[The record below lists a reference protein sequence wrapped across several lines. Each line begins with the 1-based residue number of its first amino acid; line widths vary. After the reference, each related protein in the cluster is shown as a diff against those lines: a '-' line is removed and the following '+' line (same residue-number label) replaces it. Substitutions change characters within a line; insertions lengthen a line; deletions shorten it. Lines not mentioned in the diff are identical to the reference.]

1 MKPKFFITTT
11 VARTLSFF
19 QGQPQLWNKD
29 FEVTAIAAEEDKLK
43 AFAQSEGI
51 NYEYIPMHREISL
64 FSDLCCLFRFI
75 MLFIKERP
83 AVVHGNTPKA
93 SMLSMLAAWITR
105 RPIRIYM
112 CHGLR
117 YQTTSGLLRRV
128 LMSMEWISCHC
139 ATIVI
144 GVTQGVANTLVSDGL
159 CESNKIKVIG
169 HGSAGGIDIDKFSR
183 DALVDNAQNIR
194 EDLSISADDFIF
206 CFVGRVVK
214 DKGINELVEAF
225 DKLSKENDKIH
236 LMLIGPEEGESDPIN
251 DGTKKLLDSH
261 CRIYSLGRKNDV
273 RPYIA
278 ACNAL
283 VLPSYREGLGQV
295 ILEANA
301 LEVPCIATDII
312 GPRDVIESLVNGELV
327 KVRNVDSL
335 YHKMKEWVDNPSLVK
350 EMAKTSRAYAES
362 RFAQDIVRNNYYK
375 EYCRLARLLD

>member
-11 VARTLSFF
+11 VARTLFFF

-43 AFAQSEGI
+43 AFAQYEGI

-75 MLFIKERP
+75 MLFVKERP

-159 CESNKIKVIG
+159 CDCNKIKVIG

-183 DALVDNAQNIR
+183 DALVDSSQNIR
-194 EDLSISADDFIF
+194 EDLGISADDFIF

-225 DKLSKENDKIH
+225 DKLSKEYDKIH

-335 YHKMKEWVDNPSLVK
+335 YHKMKEWVENPSFVRD
-350 EMAKTSRAYAES
+350 MGKTSRTFVES

>member
-19 QGQPQLWNKD
+19 QGQPQLWKTD

-64 FSDLCCLFRFI
+64 FSDLCCLFRFLI
-75 MLFIKERP
+75 LFIKERP

-93 SMLSMLAAWITR
+93 SVLSMLAAWITR

-117 YQTTSGLLRRV
+117 YQTTSGPLQRV
-128 LMSMEWISCHC
+128 LKSMEWISCHC
-139 ATIVI
+139 ATRVI
-144 GVTQGVANTLVSDGL
+144 AVTQGVANQLVADGL
-159 CESNKIKVIG
+159 CNHNKIMVIG
-169 HGSAGGIDIDKFSR
+169 HGSAGGIDINKFSR
-183 DALVDNAQNIR
+183 AELQGSIQNIR
-194 EDLSISADDFIF
+194 KDLGIPAEDFVF
-206 CFVGRVVK
+206 CFVGRIVK

-225 DKLSKENDKIH
+225 DKLSKEYVKLH
-236 LMLIGPEEGESDPIN
+236 LMLIGSEEGESDPIS
-251 DGTKKLLDSH
+251 DITKKLIESH
-261 CRIYSLGRKNDV
+261 HRIYFLGRQNDV

-278 ACNAL
+278 ASNAL
-283 VLPSYREGLGQV
+283 VLPSYREGFGQV

-312 GPRDVIESLVNGELV
+312 GPRDVIEPLVNGELV
-327 KVRNVDSL
+327 KVRNLDSL
-335 YHKMKEWVDNPSLVK
+335 YQKMKEWVDSPLLVK
-350 EMAKTSRAYAES
+350 DMGRTSRTFVES
-362 RFAQDIVRNNYYK
+362 RFAQDIVRNNYYQ
-375 EYCRLARLLD
+375 EYRRLVKLQD

>member
-19 QGQPQLWNKD
+19 QGQPQLWKTD

-64 FSDLCCLFRFI
+64 FSDLCCLFRFLK
-75 MLFIKERP
+75 LFIKERP
-83 AVVHGNTPKA
+83 TVVHGNTPKA
-93 SMLSMLAAWITR
+93 SILSMLAAWITR

-128 LMSMEWISCHC
+128 LKSMEWISCHC
-139 ATIVI
+139 ATHVI
-144 GVTQGVANTLVSDGL
+144 GVSKGVADMLVSDGL
-159 CESNKIKVIG
+159 CDSNKIKVIG
-169 HGSAGGIDIDKFSR
+169 HGSAGGIDVNKFSR
-183 DALVDNAQNIR
+183 DVLVSSKQNIR
-194 EDLSISADDFIF
+194 EDLRISAEDFIF
-206 CFVGRVVK
+206 CFVGRIVK
-214 DKGINELVEAF
+214 DKGVNELVEAF
-225 DKLSKENDKIH
+225 DKLSKEYDNIH

-251 DGTKKLLDSH
+251 DVTKELLESH

-278 ACNAL
+278 ASNAL

-301 LEVPCIATDII
+301 LGVPCIATDII
-312 GPRDVIESLVNGELV
+312 GPKDVIEPLVNGELV
-327 KVRNVDSL
+327 KARDVDSL
-335 YHKMKEWVDNPSLVK
+335 YQKMKEWVNSPSFVK
-350 EMAKTSRAYAES
+350 DMGKTSRALVES
-362 RFAQDIVRNNYYK
+362 RFAQDVVQNKYYK
-375 EYCRLARLLD
+375 EYCRLVKLQN

>member
-19 QGQPQLWNKD
+19 QGQPQLWKTD

-64 FSDLCCLFRFI
+64 FSDLCCLFRFLI
-75 MLFIKERP
+75 LFIKERP

-93 SMLSMLAAWITR
+93 SVLSMLAAWITR

-117 YQTTSGLLRRV
+117 YQTTFGLLRRV

-139 ATIVI
+139 ATQVI
-144 GVTQGVANTLVSDGL
+144 GVSKGVADMLVSDRL
-159 CESNKIKVIG
+159 CNSNKIKVIG
-169 HGSAGGIDIDKFSR
+169 NGSAGGIDIKKFSR
-183 DALVDNAQNIR
+183 DVLVSSKQNIR
-194 EDLSISADDFIF
+194 EDLKISAEDFIF
-206 CFVGRVVK
+206 CFVGRIVK
-214 DKGINELVEAF
+214 DKGVNELVEAF
-225 DKLSKENDKIH
+225 DELSKEYDNIH

-251 DGTKKLLDSH
+251 AVTKELVESH
-261 CRIYSLGRKNDV
+261 CRIYYLGRKNDV

-278 ACNAL
+278 ASNAL
-283 VLPSYREGLGQV
+283 VLPSYREGFGQV

-312 GPRDVIESLVNGELV
+312 GPRDVIEPFVNGELV
-327 KVRNVDSL
+327 EARDVGSL
-335 YHKMKEWVDNPSLVK
+335 YKKMKEWVNSPTFVK
-350 EMAKTSRAYAES
+350 DMGKTSRTFVES
-362 RFAQDIVRNNYYK
+362 RFAQDVVRNNYYK
-375 EYCRLARLLD
+375 EYCRLAKLQN